1 MTDPSG
7 AALPPTVFVVDDD
20 PAVRTA
26 LGRLLRSVGWTT
38 RAFASA
44 EEFLREDLPLAGG
57 CLIADVH
64 LGRMSGLELLAAL
77 GTRPDSMPV
86 ILTSGVN
93 DADMEREACRLGA
106 LAFFRKPFDVSAL
119 LDSVRQGLVEAG
131 KLGSQESRKLRI

>member
-1 MTDPSG
+1 MTDPSA

-26 LGRLLRSVGWTT
+26 LGRLLRSVGWAT

-44 EEFLREDLPLAGG
+44 EEFLQEDLPLAGG

-93 DADMEREACRLGA
+93 DADMEREASRLGA
-106 LAFFRKPFDVSAL
+106 IAFFRKPFDVGAL
-119 LDSVRQGLVEAG
+119 LDSVRQGL
-131 KLGSQESRKLRI
+131 SFESREGAKPGR

>member
-1 MTDPSG
+1 MTDLSG
-7 AALPPTVFVVDDD
+7 VALPPTVFVVDDD

-44 EEFLREDLPLAGG
+44 EEFLQEDLPLAGS

-93 DADMEREACRLGA
+93 DADMEREASRLGA

-119 LDSVRQGLVEAG
+119 LDSVRQGL
-131 KLGSQESRKLRI
+131 SFESRDGGKPGS